1 MKRTAA
7 LRLSD
12 HAPRRGGAR
21 GRAAVRTAAPEATRQ
36 RVFDVATELFAEHGF
51 KRVTVRQI
59 AAAARANVAAVNYH
73 FGDKAGLYSAVVDN
87 AIRIMQETG
96 RQAREAGEGLP
107 PREQLH
113 AFIRVFLTRIT
124 GSGHV
129 PWIHRLMM
137 RETDDPTEMLTRI
150 VREVIEPR
158 SQYLISIVGAL
169 TGLAPDDPRTVR
181 AVASIQGQVL
191 IFGRPMPAKL
201 PPHWKAMVED
211 MDGVVEHITAFSLG
225 GLLAVAA
232 AEAPRGAARTR

>member
-1 MKRTAA
+1 MKRPAA
-7 LRLSD
+7 LRLSA
-12 HAPRRGGAR
+12 HAARRTAAR
-21 GRAAVRTAAPEATRQ
+21 GRAATRRAAPEATRQ
-36 RVFDVATELFAEHGF
+36 RVFDVATALFAEHGF

-73 FGDKAGLYSAVVDN
+73 FGDKAGLYGAVVDN

-113 AFIRVFLTRIT
+113 AFIKVFLTRIT

-129 PWIHRLMM
+129 PWIHRLMI

-158 SQYLISIVGAL
+158 SQYLMTIVGAL
-169 TGLAPDDPRTVR
+169 TGLSPEDPRTVR

-201 PPHWKAMVED
+201 PPQWKAMADD
-211 MDGVVEHITAFSLG
+211 MDGVVDHITAFSIG
-225 GLLAVAA
+225 GLQAVAG
-232 AEAPRGAARTR
+232 ETAPRGTLRVR